1 MEHLPIVTG
10 VISSPPL
17 EAIWKLL
24 HFQLILSL
32 VDKFSKFCLVDFLE
46 KKKKKTKSFW
56 IQRMDYHQY
65 SKKSTWQRQEISS
78 AAFWEL
84 LVANNSQ
91 LNEIYLRVSLVTLG
105 LESILIHSLCKH
117 SDTCFCQNNLT
128 KLFCRIIDL
137 YWSSSIDFWVTN
149 NFTITIW
156 EWVITIAKMR
166 GMFSCSYHL
175 STFFFFS
182 PQFYMLD
189 NTNTPPSST
198 VPTTSIQVQTALSSS
213 PIQLS
218 SPSGLF

>member
-1 MEHLPIVTG
+1 
-10 VISSPPL
+10 
-17 EAIWKLL
+17 
-24 HFQLILSL
+24 
-32 VDKFSKFCLVDFLE
+32 
-46 KKKKKTKSFW
+46 
-56 IQRMDYHQY
+56 MDYHQY

-117 SDTCFCQNNLT
+117 SETCFCQNNLT
-128 KLFCRIIDL
+128 KLFCQIIDL

-175 STFFFFS
+175 STFFFFFS
-182 PQFYMLD
+182 PVLYTGQHKYTTFIY
-189 NTNTPPSST
+189 SSHH
-198 VPTTSIQVQTALSSS
+198 IH
-213 PIQLS
+213 
-218 SPSGLF
+218 SGSNCPLQ